1 MAGTKKKK
9 KPNPLDPPKS
19 QHQTPSDAIL
29 HLFTEERR
37 KMLSKAKSSAKKHG
51 VQLVDGTPNIGKGD
65 CAFESVILNINDRPC
80 FNEKLPMDI
89 DYYRRIWMTD
99 MMNRTAADPNWKIY
113 PEKIWREGW
122 EEMLKPGTYERGIF
136 GDLMLPGI
144 ACGVKKF
151 ILIFNTRLDSPH
163 DPIYVIDPGNF
174 DVQPD
179 TDIPVVL
186 AYNQSHY
193 ESMHPHSDVDRIR
206 TTQLVKNDLL
216 GKYKFTKKISHSC

>member
-9 KPNPLDPPKS
+9 KPNPLDPPQP
-19 QHQTPSDAIL
+19 QHQTPSDAIS

-89 DYYRRIWMTD
+89 DNYRRIWMTD

-151 ILIFNTRLDSPH
+151 ILISTH
-163 DPIYVIDPGNF
+163 D
-174 DVQPD
+174 
-179 TDIPVVL
+179 
-186 AYNQSHY
+186 
-193 ESMHPHSDVDRIR
+193 
-206 TTQLVKNDLL
+206 
-216 GKYKFTKKISHSC
+216 